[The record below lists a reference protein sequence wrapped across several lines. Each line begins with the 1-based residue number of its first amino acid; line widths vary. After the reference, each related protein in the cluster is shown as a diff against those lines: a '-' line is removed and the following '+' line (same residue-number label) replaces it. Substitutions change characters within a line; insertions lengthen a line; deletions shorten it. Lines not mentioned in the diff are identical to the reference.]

1 MAKMR
6 GIAASNLYLYGFFAL
21 VMTIG
26 AFVLWL
32 LPTWGGDGELAFIDA
47 LFTSVSAVAV
57 TGLITANTAYF
68 TQLGQVIILILIQL
82 GGLGIIALSTIA
94 LTQPE
99 KRISLQRRAIIRQ
112 YYIGSVEYRP
122 RRIVRNIVLVTL
134 GIELVIFLL
143 LLPGFSASGTA
154 APVWAAL
161 FHAVSAF
168 CNAGF
173 SIFADSLETFAG
185 NPAITGPVMLAL
197 VLGGLGFVVYQD
209 FFRRAHRHRHVLSVH
224 TRIVIVA
231 TITLIVSGF
240 VVFLVTEWNNAFKDL
255 SNGDKLFAAL
265 FQSVTPRTAGF
276 NTVRQS
282 ELSAPGTTMTLF
294 LMIIGGAPGSI
305 AGGVKVTT
313 VFIALFAAFGRIDQ
327 AGNERVFRRKIP
339 ADLVARANRFLI
351 RAVLLLLFA
360 FFMLTVTEILIA
372 EKAFTF
378 RELTFETFSAFGTV
392 GLSLGITDQLSNY
405 GKLIIILTMFAGRV
419 SLISLPIPPR
429 GKNWQA
435 SVDYPKGEVIIG

>member
-419 SLISLPIPPR
+419 SLISLAIPPR